1 MPSIDAVSRE
11 TWQNL
16 NPFTVTCLH
25 AGQRRPAVRCA
36 GAAVFHCA
44 RSRRISLS
52 LFQLPHS
59 SLSLSLSLCT
69 VSPLGSASQ
78 QQQRGNWPSER
89 ARVSPTGPLSGSGFP
104 IGQSTAPLG
113 AGPSLKVTH
122 PLFKHYSRL

>member
-11 TWQNL
+11 NWQNL
-16 NPFTVTCLH
+16 NPFTVTCPYM
-25 AGQRRPAVRCA
+25 GQSRPAVRCA
-36 GAAVFHCA
+36 GATVFLCA
-44 RSRRISLS
+44 RSLRISLS
-52 LFQLPHS
+52 LFQLPDS
-59 SLSLSLSLCT
+59 SLSLSLCT
-69 VSPLGSASQ
+69 VSPQGSASQ